1 MSRPPAAPSGG
12 DPQVTGDASLQSQV
26 LEDLTEAVNYRRWQA
41 ELALPHLGDDPL
53 EIGSGNGDFAA
64 TIADAGG
71 RITASEAEPSRL
83 AQLRERF
90 RGSAQVSVREIA
102 VPITQTAQHTS
113 VVAFNVLEHIPDD
126 VAALRAFAGLVRDGG
141 AVVVFVPA
149 FSFAMSR
156 FDRAIGHQRRY
167 TRASLAAA
175 MTAAGLHVRTAHY
188 VNAIGLPT
196 WVLGMRLL
204 RMTPRSGPVLRV
216 WDAQVMPRMQRLEGR
231 RTPPF
236 GQSVFCVAEKAAG

>member
-1 MSRPPAAPSGG
+1 MGRRAAPSSPDGAVLG
-12 DPQVTGDASLQSQV
+12 DPLVQSQV

-41 ELALPHLGDDPL
+41 ELAAPYLGTDPL

-64 TIADAGG
+64 TIAEQGG
-71 RITASEAEPSRL
+71 RITASEAEASRL
-83 AQLRERF
+83 AALHARF
-90 RGSAQVSVREIA
+90 AGDDRVAVREIA
-102 VPITQTAQHTS
+102 VPITETADHTS

-126 VAALRAFAGLVRDGG
+126 VGALRAFGGLVGDGG

-149 FSFAMSR
+149 FAFAMSR

-167 TRASLAAA
+167 TTASLSAA
-175 MTAAGLHVRTAHY
+175 MTDAGLRVRTVHY

-216 WDAQVMPRMQRLEGR
+216 WDSQVMPRMQRWESR
-231 RTPPF
+231 RPPPF
-236 GQSVFCVAEKAAG
+236 GQSVFCVAEKVS

>member
-1 MSRPPAAPSGG
+1 MQRPPAPDGPDTS
-12 DPQVTGDASLQSQV
+12 VTGDSALQSQV

-71 RITASEAEPSRL
+71 RVTASEADPSRL
-83 AQLRERF
+83 ALLRDRF
-90 RGSAQVSVREIA
+90 RGSDRVSVREIA
-102 VPITQTAQHTS
+102 VPITETAQHTS

-126 VAALRAFAGLVRDGG
+126 VGALRAFAGLVRGGG

-149 FSFAMSR
+149 FPFAMSR

-167 TRASLAAA
+167 TRGSLVAA
-175 MTAAGLHVRTAHY
+175 MTEAGLRVRTAHY
-188 VNAIGLPT
+188 VNAIGLPA
-196 WVLGMRLL
+196 WV
-204 RMTPRSGPVLRV
+204 V
-216 WDAQVMPRMQRLEGR
+216 
-231 RTPPF
+231 
-236 GQSVFCVAEKAAG
+236 

>member
-1 MSRPPAAPSGG
+1 MTRTDGVQDPSTAS
-12 DPQVTGDASLQSQV
+12 VAGDAKVQSQV

-41 ELALPHLGDDPL
+41 ELARPYLGADPL

-64 TIADAGG
+64 TIAERDG
-71 RITASEAEPSRL
+71 RITASEAEPARL

-90 RGSAQVSVREIA
+90 RGSTQVTVREIA
-102 VPITQTAQHTS
+102 VPITETAAHTS
-113 VVAFNVLEHIPDD
+113 VVAFNVLEHIPDH
-126 VAALRAFAGLVRDGG
+126 VGALRAFGGLVEDGG

-167 TRASLAAA
+167 TVGSLSAA
-175 MTAAGLHVRTAHY
+175 MTDAGLRVRTVHY

-204 RMTPRSGPVLRV
+204 RMTPKSGPVLRV
-216 WDAQVMPRMQRLEGR
+216 WDSQVMPRMQRWESR
-231 RTPPF
+231 RPPPF
-236 GQSVFCVAEKAAG
+236 GQSVFCVAEKAG

>member
-1 MSRPPAAPSGG
+1 MSRPHDVSGPQD
-12 DPQVTGDASLQSQV
+12 DPVAGDAGVQSQV

-41 ELALPHLGDDPL
+41 ELAMPHLGDDPL

-64 TIADAGG
+64 TLAGEG
-71 RITASEAEPSRL
+71 RRITASEAEPSRL
-83 AQLRERF
+83 AALHTRFDGDERV
-90 RGSAQVSVREIA
+90 AVRAIA
-102 VPITQTAQHTS
+102 VPITETAQHTS

-126 VAALRAFAGLVRDGG
+126 VGALRAFAGLVRDGG

-156 FDRAIGHQRRY
+156 FDRTIGHQRRY
-167 TRASLAAA
+167 TSASLTAA
-175 MTAAGLHVRTAHY
+175 MTDAGLRVRTVHY

-196 WVLGMRLL
+196 WVVGMRLL
-204 RMTPRSGPVLRV
+204 RMTPQSGPVLRI
-216 WDAQVMPRMQRLEGR
+216 WDAHVMPRMQRLERR

-236 GQSVFCVAEKAAG
+236 GQSVFCVAEKVDD